1 MKRLLLL
8 LITLPLLAS
17 CVAAVVGGA
26 AAGAGAAHD
35 RRSFGRVVDDNAI
48 QLGAYDNLNKDKEL
62 ALENNVE
69 IVVYNG
75 VVLLVGEVRT
85 AELKQRAEA
94 KVREIEDVDRV
105 VNELAIRTMPGL
117 GSATRDKWITGRAK
131 LALLDIV
138 DLPDF
143 DPSRV
148 NVTTQASAVY
158 LMGLVNHEEAER
170 VAEIVRDIPGVQ
182 RVVKVFEYTD

>member
-1 MKRLLLL
+1 MKRFVLLAAVV
-8 LITLPLLAS
+8 PMLAS
-17 CVAAVVGGA
+17 CAAALVGGA

-35 RRSFGRVVDDNAI
+35 RRSFGRVMDDNGI

-62 ALENNVE
+62 ALKNNVE

-85 AELKQRAEA
+85 EALKRRAET
-94 KVREIEDVDRV
+94 KVREIDGVDRV
-105 VNELAIRTMPGL
+105 INELVIREQPGL
-117 GSATRDKWITGRAK
+117 VAATRDKWITGRAK
-131 LALLDIV
+131 VALLDIV
-138 DLPDF
+138 DLPGF

-148 NVTTQASAVY
+148 NVTTQAGAVY
-158 LMGLVNHEEAER
+158 LMGLVTHEEGER
-170 VAEIVRDIPGVQ
+170 VAAIVRDIPGVT